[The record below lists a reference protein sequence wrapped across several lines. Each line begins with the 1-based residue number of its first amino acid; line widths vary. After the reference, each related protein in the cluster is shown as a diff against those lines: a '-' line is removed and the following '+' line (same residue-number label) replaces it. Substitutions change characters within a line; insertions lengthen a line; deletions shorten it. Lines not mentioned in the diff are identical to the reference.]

1 MGAQNSDMSGL
12 VPLVRITCFA
22 VLVAALGCASLSPS
36 AGSKLRHGSRSSS
49 TARPDASPEY
59 DVLVGSLAALEG
71 DLEEALAA
79 FARAARKDPESAFL
93 ERALGRLSAQLDDF
107 DAALEHGERAVQL
120 EPEDSEA
127 RLFLGRLYRI
137 RRDVS
142 GAEKT
147 LRGKDGRPFSPEAGL
162 LLYQVYLETNR
173 LEDALTV
180 ADDLVGRAPE
190 QLGGHMAAATVYER
204 MGRHAEAES
213 VLRAALDF
221 HPGRF
226 VLFSRLARLRRAAG
240 DREGEI
246 EVYREVLAT
255 HPDHYG
261 TLVSLAEALIAIEDL
276 EAAVATYS
284 TILEFYPDDRQSV
297 RRLATLEFIAG
308 RQAEA
313 AVRLQ
318 RALAREPEQYQ
329 FAYAL
334 GQVWRGMGNENDQ
347 AAISAFRS
355 IPPEHSS
362 YIDACLQIVEILEDT
377 GDYAAALA
385 EIEAVRLIKPERNLA
400 FHAAALRSQ
409 AGDFEGGVALLQQ
422 MLAEDPEDDEVL
434 YQLGVLHGMAKQV
447 DEAIRFMHET
457 LAKNPENAHALNY
470 LGYTWAERGEKLDEA
485 EAMILRA
492 LELRPNDGYI
502 TDSLG
507 WVYYMRARP
516 LIGTGRLKD
525 AMALLERA
533 REHLFLASELTGGD
547 PVVSEH
553 LGDVHVLL
561 DQKERALGF
570 YEEAVSL
577 EPREEEQPDLVDK
590 LEELRQELEAR

>member
-1 MGAQNSDMSGL
+1 MGAQKSEMSGP
-12 VPLVRITCFA
+12 VSLVRITCLA
-22 VLVAALGCASLSPS
+22 VLLPLAALGCASLSPS
-36 AGSKLRHGSRSSS
+36 AGSVARHGSSSSS

-71 DLEEALAA
+71 DLEEARAA
-79 FARAARKDPESAFL
+79 FARAALKDPESAFL
-93 ERALGRLSAQLDDF
+93 ERVLGRIAAQLDDL
-107 DAALEHGERAVQL
+107 DAALAHGERAVQL

-127 RLFLGRLYRI
+127 RRFLGRLYRI
-137 RRDVS
+137 QRDVS
-142 GAEKT
+142 GAEKA
-147 LRGKDGRPFSPEAGL
+147 LLDEDGRPFSPEAGL
-162 LLYQVYLETNR
+162 LLYQVYLESNR
-173 LEDALTV
+173 LEDALAV
-180 ADDLVGRAPE
+180 AVDLVARAPE

-204 MGRHAEAES
+204 MGRPAEAES
-213 VLRAALDF
+213 ALRAALEF
-221 HPGRF
+221 HAGRF
-226 VLFSRLARLRRAAG
+226 VLFSRIARLRRATG

-276 EAAVATYS
+276 EAAVATYAA
-284 TILEFYPDDRQSV
+284 ILEYYPDDHQSV

-334 GQVWRGMGNENDQ
+334 GQVWRGMEDDQ
-347 AAISAFRS
+347 AAISVFRS
-355 IPPEHSS
+355 IPPEHPSH
-362 YIDACLQIVEILEDT
+362 IDARLQVVEILEDA
-377 GDYAAALA
+377 GDYAGALA
-385 EIEAVRLIKPERNLA
+385 EIEAVRLIKPDRNLA

-434 YQLGVLHGMAKQV
+434 YQLGVLYGMAKKV